1 MKLRILKALLQKEVK
16 LMRRNPIIPKIVLLM
31 PIMVMLVLPLVA
43 NLDVKN
49 VEVTVVDNDHS
60 QLSRRM
66 IADIEAA
73 ETLTVAAVCNTHNEA
88 MVTVE
93 EGKADVVLTIPPDY
107 AKNLVN
113 NAASGAVVSNGAT
126 SGNTGDNIAVDVEAN
141 GVNATKGML
150 GAQYVSQSVMGTL
163 NQWQIENGISLPVSA
178 ISVINRYN
186 PTLNFRNY
194 MIPALMVVLLIIIC
208 GFLPT
213 LNLVSEK
220 ESGTIDAMNVTPVSR
235 FIFVLSKLIPF
246 WVVGLLVVTVG
257 MVIGR
262 LVYGLAPEGSIWAI
276 YLATILFSLVM
287 SGLGVAIANKSATM
301 LQSIFVMFAF
311 IMIFQLMGG
320 LFTPIR
326 SMPEWAQCI
335 TYAVPP
341 RYFIEIMRSVYL
353 KGTTVMELWIQY
365 SALLGFA
372 LLTCLLAALTYKKRN

>member
-16 LMRRNPIIPKIVLLM
+16 LMRRNPIIPKIVLAM

-49 VEVTVVDNDHS
+49 VEVTVIDNDHS
-60 QLSRRM
+60 QLSRRI
-66 IADIEAA
+66 IADMEAA
-73 ETLTVAAVCNTHNEA
+73 ETLTVASVCNTHNEA

-93 EGKADVVLTIPPDY
+93 AGKSDVVLTIPPDY
-107 AKNLVN
+107 AKNLV
-113 NAASGAVVSNGAT
+113 
-126 SGNTGDNIAVDVEAN
+126 SGNVSVDVEAN

-150 GAQYVSQSVMGTL
+150 GAQYVSQSVLGTL
-163 NQWQIENGISLPVSA
+163 SQWRSENGITIPKSE

-208 GFLPT
+208 GFLPA

-220 ESGTIDAMNVTPVSR
+220 ESGTIEAMNVTPVSR
-235 FIFVLSKLIPF
+235 FTFVLSKLIPF
-246 WVVGLLVVTVG
+246 WIVGLLVVSVG

-276 YLATILFSLVM
+276 YFATVLFSLVM

-326 SMPEWAQCI
+326 SMPEWAQYI
-335 TYAVPP
+335 TYAIPP
-341 RYFIEIMRSVYL
+341 RYFIEIMRTVYL
-353 KGTTVMELWIQY
+353 KGTTVAELWLQY
-365 SALLGFA
+365 SCLAGFA